1 MAPEESEVLP
11 PEVPEMSKV
20 AEEIEFAQ
28 SSGVPF
34 DPVVES
40 SLASRQHNDESHDFK
55 SSRTKVNKKGNVNDS
70 AASQGATSPVGDA
83 KYRHTTTNPP
93 HLVSYLVIFT

>member
-1 MAPEESEVLP
+1 
-11 PEVPEMSKV
+11 MSKA

-28 SSGVPF
+28 NSGVPI
-34 DPVVES
+34 DAVVES

-55 SSRTKVNKKGNVNDS
+55 SSRTKVNKKGNMNDG
-70 AASQGATSPVGDA
+70 AAYQGATSPAGDA

-93 HLVSYLVIFT
+93 HSVS